1 MTWPPPN
8 SIETIPALEY
18 NGKAGGFAECDDALR
33 TRAFGSLKRQVPVIG
48 QGTWQMHDRGPRAKQ
63 VAAVLRLGVELGLTH
78 IDTAEMY
85 GEGRA
90 EELVADAITGL
101 SREKLFIVSKV
112 LPQNASYAGTIRA
125 CERSLRRL
133 KTDYLD
139 VYLLHWR
146 GNHPLEATMSALER
160 LVDDGKIR
168 ALGVS
173 NFDVSDLQ
181 EAQAALRVRS
191 IACNQVL
198 YHLRERY
205 AERDLLPYCQAH
217 DIALVAYS
225 PFGQGEFPSGRSAQG
240 RTLAEIAAR
249 LDATPSQ
256 VTLAF
261 LTRQPGTF
269 AIPKAEQEDHV
280 RDNAAAE
287 DLQLSA
293 ADVAAIDVA
302 FPLGVG
308 DGSLPTN

>member
-1 MTWPPPN
+1 M
-8 SIETIPALEY
+8 
-18 NGKAGGFAECDDALR
+18 R
-33 TRAFGSLKRQVPVIG
+33 THAFGSMKRQVPVIG
-48 QGTWQMHDRGPRAKQ
+48 QGTWQMHDRGQRAKE

-90 EELVADAITGL
+90 EELVAVAIAGL
-101 SREKLFIVSKV
+101 PREKLFIVSKV
-112 LPQNASYAGTIRA
+112 LPQNAGYEGTIRA
-125 CERSLRRL
+125 CERSLKRL
-133 KTDYLD
+133 RTDYLD

-146 GNHPLEATMSALER
+146 GNQPLEDTMSALER

-173 NFDVSDLQ
+173 NFDVVDLE
-181 EAQAALRVRS
+181 EAQAALRTHP

-205 AERDLLPYCQAH
+205 IERDVLPYCQAH

-225 PFGQGEFPSGRSAQG
+225 PFGQGEFPGARSAGG
-240 RTLAEIAAR
+240 RTLAEVAAR
-249 LDATPSQ
+249 HDATPTQ

-269 AIPKAEQEDHV
+269 AIPKSERDDHV
-280 RDNAAAE
+280 RDNAAAGA
-287 DLQLSA
+287 LQLSA
-293 ADVAAIDVA
+293 TDVAAIDAA
-302 FPLGVG
+302 FPLIARG
-308 DGSLPTN
+308 GSLPTN